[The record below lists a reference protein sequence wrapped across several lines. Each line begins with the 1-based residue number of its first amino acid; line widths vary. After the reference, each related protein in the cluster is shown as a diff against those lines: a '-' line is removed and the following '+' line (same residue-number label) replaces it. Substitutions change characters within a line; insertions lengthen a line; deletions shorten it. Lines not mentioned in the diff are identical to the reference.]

1 MSFIEKL
8 KTYFTLIVLILLFL
22 YPVQNYLQGP
32 EEAEMTKVASE
43 RKPLSFSYFPVSRSG
58 PEDIIS
64 GFGDPRG
71 NRKHQGV
78 DIKAE
83 RGTPVLAVMDA
94 RVDRVK
100 SGGNGGR
107 QIWLKAE
114 PAGLRLYYAHL
125 DEQWVEEGQSVQAGQ
140 AIGTVG
146 NTGNASHTSPHL
158 HFEVLRGRRQALDPA
173 SFLVEFKP

>member
-8 KTYFTLIVLILLFL
+8 KTYLTLIVLILLFL
-22 YPVQNYLQGP
+22 YPVRNYLQGP
-32 EEAEMTKVASE
+32 EEPAALTNAGE
-43 RKPLSFSYFPVSRSG
+43 REALSFSYFPVSQAG

-83 RGTPVLAVMDA
+83 RGAPVLAVMDA
-94 RVDRVK
+94 RVYRVK
-100 SGGNGGR
+100 SGGNGGK
-107 QIWLKAE
+107 QIWLKTE
-114 PAGLRLYYAHL
+114 PAGLTLYYAHL
-125 DEQWVEEGQSVQAGQ
+125 DEQWVEEGQAVQAGQ

-146 NTGNASHTSPHL
+146 NTGNARHTRPHL
-158 HFEVLRGRRQALDPA
+158 HFEIHRGRRQALDPA
-173 SFLVEFKP
+173 SFLVEVTP